1 MEGEASVLHWGWGR
15 HELDLNNA
23 TEPTKQKSG
32 GGGMLSTKAERQDW
46 HVQRRKER
54 SSWLE
59 LSEIEKGEFRL
70 QSESGTNHMGFRDH
84 NKRLMKNHQRI

>member
-1 MEGEASVLHWGWGR
+1 MHWGWGR
-15 HELDLNNA
+15 HKLDLNNT

-46 HVQRRKER
+46 HVQRRRER

-59 LSEIEKGEFRL
+59 LSETEKGEFRL
-70 QSESGTNHMGFRDH
+70 QRESGTNHMRFRDH
-84 NKRLMKNHQRI
+84 NKRVMRNHQGI

>member
-1 MEGEASVLHWGWGR
+1 M
-15 HELDLNNA
+15 DLNNT

-46 HVQRRKER
+46 HVQRRRER

-59 LSEIEKGEFRL
+59 LSETEKGEF
-70 QSESGTNHMGFRDH
+70 SESGTNHMISKPH
-84 NKRLMKNHQRI
+84 MICP